1 MSFRRMLP
9 FLLLN
14 IVVSA
19 GVVLGI
25 LSLWGRSQECNC
37 EPVAISALS
46 DGAVIDPT
54 VAAIDEILS
63 PGSSPVAETPVAVET
78 TPESADECDV
88 SHEVQPGESLGAISL
103 EYDVPIDDIIAATD
117 GLDDPNLLF
126 VGQLLTIPVCGLEA
140 IATES
145 PTVTPVPTLALV
157 TGGSDT
163 EIAIADVLNVGDL
176 SVEQLLI
183 VNTGTDAVVL
193 TGWTVSDESELVYSF
208 GDITVFGE
216 GAGIILHSGL
226 GDDNVPDLFWQ
237 LTTPAWQ
244 SGETATL
251 RDADG
256 NVQAVFVIP

>member
-46 DGAVIDPT
+46 DESAIDPT
-54 VAAIDEILS
+54 AAAIDEILS
-63 PGSSPVAETPVAVET
+63 PGGNAAVQTPDVAI

-88 SHEVQPGESLGAISL
+88 THEVQPGESLGVISV

-163 EIAIADVLNVGDL
+163 EISIADVLNVGDL
-176 SVEQLLI
+176 SVEQALI
-183 VNTGTDAVVL
+183 VNTGADAIVL
-193 TGWTVSDESELVYSF
+193 AGWTLSDESELVYTF
-208 GDITVFGE
+208 GDVTIFGE
-216 GAGIILHSGL
+216 GAGITVHSGL
-226 GDDNVPDLFWQ
+226 GEDNIPDLYWK